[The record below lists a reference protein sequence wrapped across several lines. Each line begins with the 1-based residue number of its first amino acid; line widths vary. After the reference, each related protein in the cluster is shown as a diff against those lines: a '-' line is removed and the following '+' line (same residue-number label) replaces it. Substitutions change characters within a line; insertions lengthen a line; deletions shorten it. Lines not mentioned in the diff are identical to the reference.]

1 MSLTPFVISSPT
13 IKNIPLFNYTHQPN
27 QKYIYIG
34 YFLFKTNL
42 NLLYVLKFNN
52 MWNDEI
58 ICIIMKIKIINK
70 IYLQLS
76 IKIKISEN

>member
-1 MSLTPFVISSPT
+1 
-13 IKNIPLFNYTHQPN
+13 
-27 QKYIYIG
+27 
-34 YFLFKTNL
+34 
-42 NLLYVLKFNN
+42 